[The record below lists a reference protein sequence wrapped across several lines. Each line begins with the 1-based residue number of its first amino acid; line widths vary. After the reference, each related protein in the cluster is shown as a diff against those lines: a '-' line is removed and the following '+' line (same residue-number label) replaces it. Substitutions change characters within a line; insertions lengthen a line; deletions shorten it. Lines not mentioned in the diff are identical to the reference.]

1 MEGIPY
7 TVSARRDTGLYNAK
21 LGIWL
26 FLASEVMLF
35 GGLFSAY
42 VFLRLGAPEGTWPHG
57 KLDILPGFINTGV
70 LIFSSITVILAWTA
84 LKLREWKK
92 FQIWMSVTLVCA
104 LMFMCIKAYE
114 YNGKFHH
121 FGLFIK
127 EDAIGKYAQELV
139 DSHAH
144 VVYHPLSR
152 TYEITG
158 HVKNEAVLEEINA
171 LKALVEQEPTQAQ
184 RDKYTQQMNGL
195 KIKLAVDEPK
205 KLAGHEYHNPL
216 KELVAEEHAEEV
228 RTEENFSAETAEG
241 NKATGHDHHPV
252 VAISQGDI
260 WRSGF
265 FFPSYSAFFAIYYT
279 LTGLHA
285 IHVIGGSV
293 VLAYFLFFGAK
304 LYRKNPE
311 HQANRVEVGGLF
323 WHLVDLVWI
332 FLFPILYLL

>member
-21 LGIWL
+21 LGVWL

-42 VFLRLGAPEGTWPHG
+42 VFLRLGAPEGTWPLG
-57 KLDILPGFINTGV
+57 KLDWVPGFINTGV

-92 FQIWMSVTLVCA
+92 FQMWMGITLVCA
-104 LMFMCIKAYE
+104 VGFMCIKAYE
-114 YNGKFHH
+114 YNKKFNHY
-121 FGLFIK
+121 GLFIK
-127 EDAIGKYAQELV
+127 ETAIEKYAPELLAA
-139 DSHAH
+139 HAH
-144 VVYHPLSR
+144 VVYHPNSR

-158 HVKNEAVLEEINA
+158 HVKNGAVLQEITA
-171 LKALVEQEPTQAQ
+171 LNELIDQEPTAEL
-184 RDKYTQQMNGL
+184 REKYTQQLDGL
-195 KIKLAVDEPK
+195 KIKLAVDEPPNIP
-205 KLAGHEYHNPL
+205 GHPHENPL
-216 KELVAEEHAEEV
+216 EELQAQEKAEIERNVERYDIEEARGSV
-228 RTEENFSAETAEG
+228 
-241 NKATGHDHHPV
+241 ATGHDDHPV

-260 WRSGF
+260 WRSGY
-265 FFPSYSAFFAIYYT
+265 FFPSYNSFFAIYYT
-279 LTGLHA
+279 MTGLHA
-285 IHVIGGSV
+285 LHVIGGSI
-293 VLAYFLFFGAK
+293 VLGYFLFFGAK
-304 LYRKNPE
+304 LYRQNPE

>member
-21 LGIWL
+21 LGVWL

-42 VFLRLGAPEGTWPHG
+42 IFLRLGAPEGTWPHG

-84 LKLREWKK
+84 LKLRDWKK
-92 FQIWMSVTLVCA
+92 FQLWMSVTLICA
-104 LMFMCIKAYE
+104 LIFMCIKAYE
-114 YNGKFHH
+114 YNGKFNH

-127 EDAIGKYAQELV
+127 ADAIEKYADELI
-139 DSHAH
+139 DAHAH
-144 VVYHPLSR
+144 VVYHPISD
-152 TYEITG
+152 TYEVTG
-158 HVKNEAVLEEINA
+158 HVKNKGVLKEISA
-171 LKALVEQEPTQAQ
+171 LQALIEQEPTPAG
-184 RDKYTQQMNGL
+184 REKLTQQLDGL
-195 KIKLAVDEPK
+195 KIKMAVDEHRII
-205 KLAGHEYHNPL
+205 AGHEYLDPL
-216 KELVAEEHAEEV
+216 KELKGEIKADEKQ
-228 RTEENFSAETAEG
+228 TETAFDVEEAEAG
-241 NKATGHDHHPV
+241 KATADNHHPV
-252 VAISQGDI
+252 VAFKQGDI

-265 FFPSYSAFFAIYYT
+265 FYPAYSSFFAIYYT
-279 LTGLHA
+279 MTGLHA
-285 IHVIGGSV
+285 LHVIGGCV
-293 VLAYFLFFGAK
+293 VLGYFLFFGAK
-304 LYRKNPE
+304 LYKKNPE